1 MKKTFMRVLMITMIF
16 ALIAACAPAAAPT
29 AAPDTQA
36 PAADAP
42 AASEPAKDSPAP
54 APAEPAV
61 EKVLRIGIPGDDGS
75 LDPATGTTAAPQYPI
90 KSVYRGLFSFAAD
103 GSLKNEVAEDYEFS
117 EDGLVYTF
125 HLRKDAKWSDGVPV
139 TAKDFVY
146 GFQRNLYP
154 ELKAAYAD
162 LLSAIVNFDDCMA
175 GNLPMEEFGVEA
187 VDDYTLVVTLS
198 RTQPYFPLMTTF
210 SPFFPVREDKV
221 PKDVST
227 WSVENVKEVVTNGPF
242 MFEEY
247 VPNEKV
253 VLVPNPESY
262 EAANVKLSRLEFYF
276 IPDQQAQVAAFQ
288 TGEIDMALNIP
299 MTISSTYPNPEEIKE
314 VPYLVNNIY
323 LFSARQPVF
332 EDIRVREAF
341 NLAINREQIAAI
353 QGGLNTP
360 LYALVPPGVT
370 NPATGQDFRA
380 EGGDLIK
387 EDVARAKELLAEAGY
402 PNGEGFPEM
411 RWVFNNLQSH
421 TDVAQAVA
429 GQLKENLGITLALTS
444 MDNAAFSA
452 ERRAGNFDIVRLGT
466 SADYVDPT
474 TWLNLYISNT
484 AYIQRVAAYSTPE
497 YDALMLETDSI
508 LDPAE
513 RFEKLH
519 EAEKMMVESY
529 WWIPIST
536 RNAQML
542 VKDYV
547 EGVFTSTAGDVFAMF
562 ADIVK

>member
-1 MKKTFMRVLMITMIF
+1 MKKTLLRMLMLTMVI
-16 ALIAACAPAAAPT
+16 ALIAACVPT
-29 AAPDTQA
+29 AALTVTSQDF
-36 PAADAP
+36 
-42 AASEPAKDSPAP
+42 E
-54 APAEPAV
+54 EPAV
-61 EKVLRIGIPGDDGS
+61 EKVLRIGIPGDSGS

-187 VDDYTLVVTLS
+187 VDDHTLVVTLS
-198 RTQPYFPLMTTF
+198 RTQPYFPMMITF

-288 TGEIDMALNIP
+288 TGEIDMALNVP

-332 EDIRVREAF
+332 EDIRVREAI
-341 NLAINREQIAAI
+341 NLTINREQIAAI

-380 EGGDLIK
+380 EGGNLIT
-387 EDVARAKELLAEAGY
+387 EDVARAKELMAEAGY
-402 PNGEGFPEM
+402 PNGQGFPEM
-411 RWVFNNLQSH
+411 RWVFNNLQTH
-421 TDVAQAVA
+421 ADVAQAVA

-452 ERRAGNFDIVRLGT
+452 ARRTGNFDIVRLGT

-474 TWLNLYISNT
+474 TWLNLYISNA
-484 AYIQRVAAYSTPE
+484 AYIKRVSGYSTTE
-497 YDALMLETDSI
+497 YDALMREADSI

>member
-1 MKKTFMRVLMITMIF
+1 MKKVFMRVLMITMIF

-42 AASEPAKDSPAP
+42 AVSEPAKDSPAP

>member
-227 WSVENVKEVVTNGPF
+227 WSVENVQEVVTNGPF

>member
-1 MKKTFMRVLMITMIF
+1 MKKVFMRVLMITMIF

-29 AAPDTQA
+29 AAPDTQT

-42 AASEPAKDSPAP
+42 VASEPAKDSPAP

-387 EDVARAKELLAEAGY
+387 EDVAKAKELLAEAGY

>member
-1 MKKTFMRVLMITMIF
+1 MKKVFMRVLMITMIF
-16 ALIAACAPAAAPT
+16 ALIAACAPKPLPPRQRQILRLLLLMPLRCQNQPRIALPRLGR
-29 AAPDTQA
+29 
-36 PAADAP
+36 
-42 AASEPAKDSPAP
+42 
-54 APAEPAV
+54 PAV

-90 KSVYRGLFSFAAD
+90 KSVYRGLFSFSAD

-497 YDALMLETDSI
+497 YDALMLET
-508 LDPAE
+508 
-513 RFEKLH
+513 KLH
-519 EAEKMMVESY
+519 PGS
-529 WWIPIST
+529 
-536 RNAQML
+536 
-542 VKDYV
+542 
-547 EGVFTSTAGDVFAMF
+547 G
-562 ADIVK
+562 